1 MSYQVL
7 YRTYRPAKFSE
18 VIGQDYIVKTLTNAI
33 KNNKIA
39 HAYLFAGPRGT
50 GKTSVAK
57 LFAKAINCESFN
69 FESCD
74 DCENCKAYLEG
85 NHPDIIEM
93 DAASNNGVDDIREII
108 EQVPYAPLL
117 GKHKVYI
124 IDEVHMLSTPAFNAL
139 LKTLEEP
146 PKHVI
151 FIFATTDPQKV
162 IPTVLSRCQRYN
174 FSKIT
179 TPEITNRTI
188 EILKKENITYENKAV
203 EQIARMAEGGMRD
216 ALSLLEQCLAYNPNE
231 LKLKDIENIFGLTST
246 EKEVELFNKIHSKQ
260 TSEVVESLRKMYEQG
275 MDTKRLTLD
284 LLEIIKDALIYNDKA
299 NQELLNKITASE
311 AQNILKTISINIL
324 FNDVKDLEEVLTK
337 ERQNQNF
344 ITYLELCFIKMSN
357 NNIETTN
364 NTTKQKDTTTKV
376 TQETKEEKTNTV
388 TEEEIEEL
396 DQDFLLSLVL
406 DANKDLKVSDQIIYN
421 KLDLYQYEPEKRK
434 FYQTLIGTSLF
445 ASNKD
450 AIIISGNNKQVETI
464 NSRIMNEEL
473 YNFINDE
480 FGIDK
485 MIYAITQEETK
496 KLIEL
501 YKASPIEKRNKP
513 VFVKKYERKNIVQD
527 SQSKIEDLFGD
538 VVKVEE

>member
-117 GKHKVYI
+117 GKYKVYI